1 MEQPL
6 NMRCSK
12 YDNHINS
19 HIRKYHGFG
28 GSVYTIPQLLLLVL
42 SFTITLQGMNFPFFI
57 NTQMW

>member
-12 YDNHINS
+12 YDNHINN

-42 SFTITLQGMNFPFFI
+42 SFTITLQGMNFLFL
-57 NTQMW
+57 